1 MAYSKTIAVITA
13 LALACTTMTGCQ
25 KKVENTETATT
36 TDTTTTTATTMPP
49 VDTNMATTGTMG
61 SVSTTTNSMA
71 TNSY

>member
-13 LALACTTMTGCQ
+13 LALACTAMTGCQ

-36 TDTTTTTATTMPP
+36 TDTTTATTMPP